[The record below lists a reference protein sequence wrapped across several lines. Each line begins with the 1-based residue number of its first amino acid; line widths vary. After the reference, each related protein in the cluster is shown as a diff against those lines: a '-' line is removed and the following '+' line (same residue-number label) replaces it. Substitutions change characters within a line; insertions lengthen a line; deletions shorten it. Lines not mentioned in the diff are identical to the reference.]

1 VNNTS
6 RTSEPHIDQRI
17 EDRMSTDTSG
27 GTVDQPAVAGEDP
40 KRPPDKV
47 MRIATMT
54 NQLLDEGRAP
64 RLDAPGVE
72 PLRGIDTQTIAELQ
86 TDLSPDLGQ
95 ELPRLALLVTGYI
108 GGPTLNFA
116 SPTPYWW
123 AGLKAFSTPCRPP
136 CPAPISHR

>member
-1 VNNTS
+1 
-6 RTSEPHIDQRI
+6 
-17 EDRMSTDTSG
+17 MGTDTSSAL
-27 GTVDQPAVAGEDP
+27 DQPRVTVANT
-40 KRPPDKV
+40 KPPRDKV